1 MELPWQVKYLVIL
14 FFVVTNLKVFS
25 LTLKPIFRDIL
36 LVNFQKSPC
45 YIIKETLISFDIR
58 LILK

>member
-1 MELPWQVKYLVIL
+1 MELPLAG
-14 FFVVTNLKVFS
+14 VVFGYFIFCGNKFKVFS
-25 LTLKPIFRDIL
+25 LTLKRIFRDIL

-45 YIIKETLISFDIR
+45 YIIRETLISFDIR